1 MIRKNDFQWLKSGQ
15 FYDNFA
21 KVDSRSFF
29 KLHDI
34 NTLKI
39 ALDQIDYGEF
49 NGDVGF
55 TQKLSS
61 HVIIALE
68 MSEKT
73 EITS

>member
-1 MIRKNDFQWLKSGQ
+1 MIRKNDFQWSEIGQ

-21 KVDSRSFF
+21 KIDSRSFF

-68 MSEKT
+68 MFEKT
-73 EITS
+73 EMTS